1 MSYTLEEN
9 NINNL
14 YSNNINSDNIIF
26 FNMKFIKNNKYKTLN
41 TFKSKANGYFV
52 NNIDKIK
59 SRYTDFKLE
68 LLILNNQKEYII
80 ELDISKINEKDII
93 HKEKDLYLELS
104 VIDNY
109 IIGYYNLRN
118 YYTILIQEPLKQVC
132 SS

>member
-26 FNMKFIKNNKYKTLN
+26 FNMKFIKNDKHKTLN
-41 TFKSKANGYFV
+41 TFKSKTNGYFV

-59 SRYTDFKLE
+59 PRYTDFKLE
-68 LLILNNQKEYII
+68 LLILNNQKEYVI

-93 HKEKDLYLELS
+93 YKEKDLYLELS

-118 YYTILIQEPLKQVC
+118 Y
-132 SS
+132 